1 MRGERMFE
9 VNYVCM
15 YDLLSFIPS
24 LDDPTKTVK
33 QDTLEFTAA
42 YAWNNKARL
51 AANGKILNFHS
62 YGFNAKDEFE
72 LLALIPNRKERRTP
86 SASPTS
92 SRSTS
97 SKRISGTCGRRCLPL
112 SHTTA
117 PLKCDATC

>member
-42 YAWNNKARL
+42 SVAPGADGR
-51 AANGKILNFHS
+51 F
-62 YGFNAKDEFE
+62 
-72 LLALIPNRKERRTP
+72 ALTVPDDTP
-86 SASPTS
+86 PSVA
-92 SRSTS
+92 
-97 SKRISGTCGRRCLPL
+97 GRRCALTWRVRARTSEYPQ
-112 SHTTA
+112 SSDARHTLEIA
-117 PLKCDATC
+117 CPS